1 MAAQRPEEDKR
12 HDESGVSLEHGSIG
26 NREGAAREDLRQF
39 LECGSDFRSGD
50 QLIWKGARKVPPKK
64 ERDCD

>member
-1 MAAQRPEEDKR
+1 MTK
-12 HDESGVSLEHGSIG
+12 SGISLEDGSIG

-50 QLIWKGARKVPPKK
+50 QLILEGSKKGAA
-64 ERDCD
+64 